1 MWYWLAKMNRP
12 RGFTLVEV
20 LIALAIFAVVS
31 VAMIRS
37 ATLSVRQAGIIQTRT
52 VAWWLAEN
60 EMASIRIKPRTDENF
75 PKDGIRREAI
85 SMGEIEWEIEVD
97 VTATENKYVRRI
109 EIAVYAPEIE
119 DPQAELVGF
128 LGRY

>member
-1 MWYWLAKMNRP
+1 MTRR

-37 ATLSVRQAGIIQTRT
+37 ASLSVRQAGIIQNRT

-60 EMASIRIKPRTDENF
+60 EMTNLRIKPRTDDNF
-75 PKDGIRREAI
+75 VKDGVTRESVSI
-85 SMGEIEWEIEVD
+85 GEIDWEVEVD
-97 VTATENKYVRRI
+97 VTATENEYVRRVD
-109 EIAVYAPEIE
+109 IAVYRAEIE
-119 DPQAELVGF
+119 NPQAELVGF